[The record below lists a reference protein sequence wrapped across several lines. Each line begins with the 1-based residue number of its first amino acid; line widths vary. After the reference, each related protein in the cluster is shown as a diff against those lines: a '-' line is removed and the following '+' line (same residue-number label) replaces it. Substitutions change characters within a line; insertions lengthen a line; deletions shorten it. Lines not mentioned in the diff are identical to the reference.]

1 MAEIAKEWKELK
13 DKTKYEKLA
22 EEDKK
27 RYQKEMDQL
36 MTQGYFV
43 NQDGVKS
50 TDIAPK
56 KQKKI

>member
-43 NQDGVKS
+43 N
-50 TDIAPK
+50 
-56 KQKKI
+56 